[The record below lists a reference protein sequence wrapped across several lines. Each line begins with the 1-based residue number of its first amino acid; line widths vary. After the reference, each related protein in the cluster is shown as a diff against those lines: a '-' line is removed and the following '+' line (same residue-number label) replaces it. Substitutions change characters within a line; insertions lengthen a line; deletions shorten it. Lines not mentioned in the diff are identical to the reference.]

1 MKPLMIII
9 KKYWKLFVGSIL
21 AIFGI
26 GLIASKQTNV
36 EVKAIDKEIEHNNNE
51 IEKIDIAIEN
61 VAETKI
67 EVKKRITTKNKKIV
81 ELETEKK
88 DVPNKYRTVSEAKQN
103 IIKKTQ
109 RTK

>member
-1 MKPLMIII
+1 MKLSMIII
-9 KKYWKLFVGSIL
+9 KKYWKLFVGAIL
-21 AIFGI
+21 AVFGI

-51 IEKIDIAIEN
+51 IEKVDIAIEK
-61 VAETKI
+61 VTETKTQ
-67 EVKKRITTKNKKIV
+67 VKKRVNTKNKKIA

-88 DVPNKYRTVSEAKQN
+88 AVPVKYRTVAEAKQN